1 MFNIFKKPFNRES
14 LDSLCKILD
23 DISKIE
29 LLAIPVVLYSPNGLF
44 YKLFNSFV
52 LLFSM
57 YICLFMADF
66 IRKNKGNLM
75 EE

>member
-1 MFNIFKKPFNRES
+1 M
-14 LDSLCKILD
+14 D

-66 IRKNKGNLM
+66 IRKNKENLM